1 MKKIVIAICIV
12 IFAINLTGCNSDTLT
27 DKSLRKML
35 EQNEEF
41 STTDISSVTITAM
54 EDLNYTDYDKFV
66 LMNGKL
72 TNATDD
78 MYYPILVNTQEKKVL
93 SVYFEAPLSM
103 IMPYIIYNE
112 SEETNIAI
120 FKEMAECIKTNG
132 IDYFSTEENAKAF
145 VNDITVNKYIIDIK
159 TARETIADQFLNASG
174 KSRNEFDVYFE
185 KGTAIPKYYAVKVS
199 ERVYRWDSLN
209 IPESAYPYWSQTNRD
224 SEAILEGMY
233 GPAYGTETVWKVV
246 DIQNSKELSGSY
258 DSIYDIKEKF
268 NVDDQET
275 ISWKAVGNIVFQVK
289 STTETSTQ
297 LQNMVKE
304 IMKSRLDSQG
314 YTETQIDL
322 IETDKIQINFPT
334 PVEIDLG
341 VFTEQPLIFFC
352 NYEGEILLTQ
362 EDIKDVQMKD
372 GTAQSMGYYVELEFT
387 DEGKQK
393 FAEATAQVSK
403 VDPPKNYIDII
414 VDGATKSSP
423 TVTETINSDSCIISG
438 NFTQESAEQL
448 TQIIK
453 GSFTDYSIK
462 IVESNGGNKK

>member
-145 VNDITVNKYIIDIK
+145 VNDITVNNSTIDIK
-159 TARETIADQFLNASG
+159 TARKVIADQFINAAG
-174 KSRNEFDVYFE
+174 KASDEVEVFFE
-185 KGTAIPKYYAVKVS
+185 KGTAIPKYYAVQIS

-233 GPAYGTETVWKVV
+233 GPAYGMETVWKVV

-275 ISWKAVGNIVFQVK
+275 ISTETFEDVANEQKSENSNNNESSDKLYRVRTSYDDAQSQIGAFKVLDNAKQLADSNKAKGYKVFDENGNIV
-289 STTETSTQ
+289 
-297 LQNMVKE
+297 
-304 IMKSRLDSQG
+304 
-314 YTETQIDL
+314 
-322 IETDKIQINFPT
+322 
-334 PVEIDLG
+334 
-341 VFTEQPLIFFC
+341 
-352 NYEGEILLTQ
+352 YE
-362 EDIKDVQMKD
+362 
-372 GTAQSMGYYVELEFT
+372 
-387 DEGKQK
+387 
-393 FAEATAQVSK
+393 
-403 VDPPKNYIDII
+403 P
-414 VDGATKSSP
+414 
-423 TVTETINSDSCIISG
+423 
-438 NFTQESAEQL
+438 
-448 TQIIK
+448 
-453 GSFTDYSIK
+453 
-462 IVESNGGNKK
+462 